1 MNTLH
6 IYFSSKQIQ
15 FKLLDQDAR
24 FVALLNVP
32 TGERN
37 LLSTVF
43 LFDRYYPSYRL
54 VWRYNDGDSFTT
66 PCFAMAMLE
75 RVFGPA
81 KHSVMRLP
89 NAHPE

>member
-15 FKLLDQDAR
+15 FKLLDQDAC

-43 LFDRYYPSYRL
+43 LFDRYYPISQL
-54 VWRYNDGDSFTT
+54 VWEYSDGDSITT
-66 PCFAMAMLE
+66 HCFAMATLE

-81 KHSVMRLP
+81 KHSVVESP